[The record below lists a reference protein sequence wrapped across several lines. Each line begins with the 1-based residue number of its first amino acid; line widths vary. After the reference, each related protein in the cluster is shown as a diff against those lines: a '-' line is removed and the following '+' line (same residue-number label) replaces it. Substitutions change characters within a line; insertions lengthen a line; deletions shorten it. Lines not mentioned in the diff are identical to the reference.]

1 MNNDN
6 HEKVRLTVVVNKR
19 LEPGVAMNA
28 VFHLGA
34 GIANLV
40 GEEGRQQL
48 KFLDFRDNEGEI
60 HPSISARSFIVL
72 RAKSGEIRKLRRQAR
87 EVGILFC
94 DFVDTMTGDTYHE
107 QLEKTCQTKEED
119 LEFFGIALFGE
130 KEVLAPLT
138 GNFSLWR

>member
-6 HEKVRLTVVVNKR
+6 HENVRLAIVVNKR
-19 LEPGVAMNA
+19 LDTGVAMNA
-28 VFHLGA
+28 AFHLGA

-40 GEEGRQQL
+40 GDEGREQL
-48 KFLDFRDNEGEI
+48 KFLNFQDKEGGS

-87 EVGILFC
+87 EAGITFC

-107 QLEKTCQTKEED
+107 QLEKTLQATEDD

-130 KEVLAPLT
+130 KEALAPLT
-138 GNFSLWR
+138 GKLSLWR